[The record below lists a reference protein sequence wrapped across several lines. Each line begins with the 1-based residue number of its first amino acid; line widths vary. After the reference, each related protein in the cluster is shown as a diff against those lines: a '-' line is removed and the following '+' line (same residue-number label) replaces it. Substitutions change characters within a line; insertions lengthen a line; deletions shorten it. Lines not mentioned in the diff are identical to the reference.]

1 MKKKKILKVLLILF
15 LIIFSWFAYSKY
27 FKKNKSLLSKQLN
40 ITTEIDEETVY
51 NSNIIKDIN
60 YTSRDLKGNEYIL
73 IAKEGEIDLD
83 NSDIIFLTNVT
94 AYIKLIKNSELIV
107 ITSNYGKYNTINYD
121 TIFSKQVNPTTN
133 TKEDT
138 IYNSNIIKDINYTSR
153 DLKGNEY
160 ILVAKEGEI
169 DLNNSDII
177 FLTDVTAYI
186 KLVKNSELI
195 VITSNYGKYNT
206 INYDTIFS
214 KNVKIDYVDNI
225 ITGDYLDFSMMKNLL
240 IVSRNVVYKNLENTM
255 RADVI
260 ELDTTTKDTKI
271 FMYNSNEQV
280 NVTNI
285 K

>member
-1 MKKKKILKVLLILF
+1 MKKKIFLKVLLILS
-15 LIIFSWFAYSKY
+15 LIIITLIVYSEY
-27 FKKNKSLLSKQLN
+27 FKKNKSLLSKPLN
-40 ITTEIDEETVY
+40 VTTEIDEEAV
-51 NSNIIKDIN
+51 
-60 YTSRDLKGNEYIL
+60 
-73 IAKEGEIDLD
+73 
-83 NSDIIFLTNVT
+83 
-94 AYIKLIKNSELIV
+94 
-107 ITSNYGKYNTINYD
+107 
-121 TIFSKQVNPTTN
+121 
-133 TKEDT
+133 
-138 IYNSNIIKDINYTSR
+138 YNSNIIKDINYTSR

-160 ILVAKEGEI
+160 ILVAKKGEI
-169 DLNNSDII
+169 DLDNNDII
-177 FLTDVTAYI
+177 FLTNVTAYI
-186 KLVKNSELI
+186 KLIKNSELI

-240 IVSRNVVYKNLENTM
+240 IISRNVVYKNLENTM
-255 RADVI
+255 KADVI

>member
-1 MKKKKILKVLLILF
+1 MKKKIFLKIVLILS
-15 LIIFSWFAYSKY
+15 LIIITWFVYSKY
-27 FKKNKSLLSKQLN
+27 FEEDKNKLSKPVN
-40 ITTEIDEETVY
+40 PTSEIEEEVIY

-83 NSDIIFLTNVT
+83 
-94 AYIKLIKNSELIV
+94 
-107 ITSNYGKYNTINYD
+107 
-121 TIFSKQVNPTTN
+121 
-133 TKEDT
+133 
-138 IYNSNIIKDINYTSR
+138 
-153 DLKGNEY
+153 
-160 ILVAKEGEI
+160 
-169 DLNNSDII
+169 NSDII

-225 ITGDYLDFSMMKNLL
+225 ITGDYLDLSMMKNFL

-255 RADVI
+255 KADVI

-271 FMYNSNEQV
+271 FMYNSDEQV

>member
-1 MKKKKILKVLLILF
+1 MKKKIFLKIVLILS
-15 LIIFSWFAYSKY
+15 LIIITWFVYFKY
-27 FKKNKSLLSKQLN
+27 FKEDKSKLSKPVN
-40 ITTEIDEETVY
+40 PTIEIEEETVY

-83 NSDIIFLTNVT
+83 
-94 AYIKLIKNSELIV
+94 
-107 ITSNYGKYNTINYD
+107 
-121 TIFSKQVNPTTN
+121 
-133 TKEDT
+133 
-138 IYNSNIIKDINYTSR
+138 
-153 DLKGNEY
+153 
-160 ILVAKEGEI
+160 
-169 DLNNSDII
+169 NSDII

-225 ITGDYLDFSMMKNLL
+225 ITGDYLDFSMIKNLL

-255 RADVI
+255 KADVI

-271 FMYNSNEQV
+271 FMYNSNKQV
-280 NVTNI
+280 NVSNI

>member
-1 MKKKKILKVLLILF
+1 MKKKIFLKIVLILS
-15 LIIFSWFAYSKY
+15 LIIITWFIYSEY
-27 FKKNKSLLSKQLN
+27 FKEDKSKLSKPVN
-40 ITTEIDEETVY
+40 PTSEIEEDAVY
-51 NSNIIKDIN
+51 NSNIIKGIN

-83 NSDIIFLTNVT
+83 
-94 AYIKLIKNSELIV
+94 
-107 ITSNYGKYNTINYD
+107 
-121 TIFSKQVNPTTN
+121 
-133 TKEDT
+133 
-138 IYNSNIIKDINYTSR
+138 
-153 DLKGNEY
+153 
-160 ILVAKEGEI
+160 
-169 DLNNSDII
+169 NSDII

-240 IVSRNVVYKNLENTM
+240 IVSRNVIYKNYDNTM
-255 RADVI
+255 KADVI
-260 ELDTTTKDTKI
+260 ELDTITKDTKI
-271 FMYNSNEQV
+271 FMYNSDKQV

>member
-1 MKKKKILKVLLILF
+1 MKKKIFLKIVLILS
-15 LIIFSWFAYSKY
+15 LIIITWFVYSKY
-27 FKKNKSLLSKQLN
+27 FEEDKNKLSKPVN
-40 ITTEIDEETVY
+40 PESEIEEEAIY

-83 NSDIIFLTNVT
+83 
-94 AYIKLIKNSELIV
+94 
-107 ITSNYGKYNTINYD
+107 
-121 TIFSKQVNPTTN
+121 
-133 TKEDT
+133 
-138 IYNSNIIKDINYTSR
+138 
-153 DLKGNEY
+153 
-160 ILVAKEGEI
+160 
-169 DLNNSDII
+169 NSDII

-255 RADVI
+255 KADVI

-271 FMYNSNEQV
+271 FMYNSDEQV

>member
-1 MKKKKILKVLLILF
+1 M
-15 LIIFSWFAYSKY
+15 YN
-27 FKKNKSLLSKQLN
+27 KNNPKDS
-40 ITTEIDEETVY
+40 TTVMDE
-51 NSNIIKDIN
+51 K
-60 YTSRDLKGNEYIL
+60 
-73 IAKEGEIDLD
+73 A
-83 NSDIIFLTNVT
+83 
-94 AYIKLIKNSELIV
+94 
-107 ITSNYGKYNTINYD
+107 
-121 TIFSKQVNPTTN
+121 
-133 TKEDT
+133 
-138 IYNSNIIKDINYTSR
+138 IYKSNIIKDINYTSR

-169 DLNNSDII
+169 DLDNNDII

-206 INYDTIFS
+206 LNYDTIFS

-240 IVSRNVVYKNLENTM
+240 IISRNVVYKNLDNTM
-255 RADVI
+255 KADVV

-285 K
+285 N

>member
-1 MKKKKILKVLLILF
+1 MKKKIFLKIVLILS
-15 LIIFSWFAYSKY
+15 LIIITWFVYSEY
-27 FKKNKSLLSKQLN
+27 FKEDKSKLSKPVN
-40 ITTEIDEETVY
+40 STTEIEEDAVY

-83 NSDIIFLTNVT
+83 NN
-94 AYIKLIKNSELIV
+94 
-107 ITSNYGKYNTINYD
+107 
-121 TIFSKQVNPTTN
+121 
-133 TKEDT
+133 
-138 IYNSNIIKDINYTSR
+138 
-153 DLKGNEY
+153 
-160 ILVAKEGEI
+160 
-169 DLNNSDII
+169 DII

-255 RADVI
+255 KADVI

-271 FMYNSNEQV
+271 FMYNTNEQV

>member
-1 MKKKKILKVLLILF
+1 MKKKNFLKIILILS
-15 LIIFSWFAYSKY
+15 LIIITWFVYSEY
-27 FKKNKSLLSKQLN
+27 FKKNNILLSKPVN
-40 ITTEIDEETVY
+40 SKTKIEEEAIH

-73 IAKEGEIDLD
+73 I
-83 NSDIIFLTNVT
+83 
-94 AYIKLIKNSELIV
+94 
-107 ITSNYGKYNTINYD
+107 
-121 TIFSKQVNPTTN
+121 
-133 TKEDT
+133 
-138 IYNSNIIKDINYTSR
+138 
-153 DLKGNEY
+153 
-160 ILVAKEGEI
+160 AKEGEI

-195 VITSNYGKYNT
+195 VINSNYGKYNT
-206 INYDTIFS
+206 LNYDTIFS
-214 KNVKIDYVDNI
+214 KNVKIDYVDNV

-240 IVSRNVVYKNLENTM
+240 TISRNVVYKNLENTM
-255 RADVI
+255 KADVI

>member
-1 MKKKKILKVLLILF
+1 MKKKIFLKVLLILS
-15 LIIFSWFAYSKY
+15 LIIITLIVYSEY
-27 FKKNKSLLSKQLN
+27 FKKNKSLLSKPLN
-40 ITTEIDEETVY
+40 KTTEIDEETVY

-73 IAKEGEIDLD
+73 VAKEGEIDLD

-121 TIFSKQVNPTTN
+121 TIFSK
-133 TKEDT
+133 
-138 IYNSNIIKDINYTSR
+138 
-153 DLKGNEY
+153 
-160 ILVAKEGEI
+160 
-169 DLNNSDII
+169 
-177 FLTDVTAYI
+177 
-186 KLVKNSELI
+186 
-195 VITSNYGKYNT
+195 
-206 INYDTIFS
+206 
-214 KNVKIDYVDNI
+214 NVKIDYVDNI

-240 IVSRNVVYKNLENTM
+240 IISRNVVYKNLENTM
-255 RADVI
+255 KADVI

>member
-1 MKKKKILKVLLILF
+1 MKKKIFLKIVLILS
-15 LIIFSWFAYSKY
+15 LIIITWFVYSEY
-27 FKKNKSLLSKQLN
+27 FKKDESILSKTVKP
-40 ITTEIDEETVY
+40 TTEIEEQT
-51 NSNIIKDIN
+51 
-60 YTSRDLKGNEYIL
+60 L
-73 IAKEGEIDLD
+73 
-83 NSDIIFLTNVT
+83 
-94 AYIKLIKNSELIV
+94 
-107 ITSNYGKYNTINYD
+107 
-121 TIFSKQVNPTTN
+121 
-133 TKEDT
+133 
-138 IYNSNIIKDINYTSR
+138 YNSNIIKDINYTSR

-160 ILVAKEGEI
+160 ILVAEEGEI
-169 DLNNSDII
+169 DLDNSDII

-206 INYDTIFS
+206 VNYDTIFS

-240 IVSRNVVYKNLENTM
+240 IISRNVVYKNLENTM
-255 RADVI
+255 KADVI

-271 FMYNSNEQV
+271 FMYNSDKQV

>member
-1 MKKKKILKVLLILF
+1 MKKKIFLKIVLILS
-15 LIIFSWFAYSKY
+15 LIIITWFVYSKY
-27 FKKNKSLLSKQLN
+27 FKKDESLL
-40 ITTEIDEETVY
+40 
-51 NSNIIKDIN
+51 
-60 YTSRDLKGNEYIL
+60 LK
-73 IAKEGEIDLD
+73 
-83 NSDIIFLTNVT
+83 T
-94 AYIKLIKNSELIV
+94 
-107 ITSNYGKYNTINYD
+107 
-121 TIFSKQVNPTTN
+121 VNPTT
-133 TKEDT
+133 E
-138 IYNSNIIKDINYTSR
+138 IEEQALYNSNIIKDINYTSR

-169 DLNNSDII
+169 DLDNSDII

-255 RADVI
+255 KADVI

-271 FMYNSNEQV
+271 FMYNSDEQV
-280 NVTNI
+280 KITNI

>member
-1 MKKKKILKVLLILF
+1 MKKKNFLKIVLILS
-15 LIIFSWFAYSKY
+15 LIIITWFVYSEY
-27 FKKNKSLLSKQLN
+27 FKEDQIFLTKTPNLKIK
-40 ITTEIDEETVY
+40 IDEEIIY

-83 NSDIIFLTNVT
+83 NSDIIFLTDVT
-94 AYIKLIKNSELIV
+94 AYIKLI
-107 ITSNYGKYNTINYD
+107 
-121 TIFSKQVNPTTN
+121 
-133 TKEDT
+133 
-138 IYNSNIIKDINYTSR
+138 
-153 DLKGNEY
+153 
-160 ILVAKEGEI
+160 
-169 DLNNSDII
+169 
-177 FLTDVTAYI
+177 
-186 KLVKNSELI
+186 KNSELI

-255 RADVI
+255 KADVI

-280 NVTNI
+280 NITNI

>member
-1 MKKKKILKVLLILF
+1 MKKKIFLKIVLILS
-15 LIIFSWFAYSKY
+15 LIIITWFVYSEY
-27 FKKNKSLLSKQLN
+27 FKEDKSKLSKPVN
-40 ITTEIDEETVY
+40 PTSEIEEDAIY

-83 NSDIIFLTNVT
+83 
-94 AYIKLIKNSELIV
+94 
-107 ITSNYGKYNTINYD
+107 
-121 TIFSKQVNPTTN
+121 
-133 TKEDT
+133 
-138 IYNSNIIKDINYTSR
+138 
-153 DLKGNEY
+153 
-160 ILVAKEGEI
+160 
-169 DLNNSDII
+169 NSDII

-240 IVSRNVVYKNLENTM
+240 IVSRNVVYKNLENTIK
-255 RADVI
+255 ADVI
-260 ELDTTTKDTKI
+260 ELDTTSKDTKI
-271 FMYNSNEQV
+271 FMYNSDEQV

>member
-1 MKKKKILKVLLILF
+1 MKKKIFLKILLILS
-15 LIIFSWFAYSKY
+15 LIIITWLIYSEY
-27 FKKNKSLLSKQLN
+27 FKEDKSNLSKPVN
-40 ITTEIDEETVY
+40 PTSEVDEEAVY

-60 YTSRDLKGNEYIL
+60 YISRDLKGNEYTL

-83 NSDIIFLTNVT
+83 
-94 AYIKLIKNSELIV
+94 
-107 ITSNYGKYNTINYD
+107 
-121 TIFSKQVNPTTN
+121 
-133 TKEDT
+133 
-138 IYNSNIIKDINYTSR
+138 
-153 DLKGNEY
+153 
-160 ILVAKEGEI
+160 
-169 DLNNSDII
+169 NSDII

-195 VITSNYGKYNT
+195 TINSDYGKYNT
-206 INYDTIFS
+206 MNYDTIFS

-240 IVSRNVVYKNLENTM
+240 IISRNVVYKNLKNTM
-255 RADVI
+255 KADVV

>member
-1 MKKKKILKVLLILF
+1 MEKKIFLKIVLILS
-15 LIIFSWFAYSKY
+15 LIIITWFIYSEY
-27 FKKNKSLLSKQLN
+27 FKEDKSKLSKPVN
-40 ITTEIDEETVY
+40 PTSEIEEDAVY

-60 YTSRDLKGNEYIL
+60 YTSRDLKGNEYII

-83 NSDIIFLTNVT
+83 
-94 AYIKLIKNSELIV
+94 
-107 ITSNYGKYNTINYD
+107 
-121 TIFSKQVNPTTN
+121 
-133 TKEDT
+133 
-138 IYNSNIIKDINYTSR
+138 
-153 DLKGNEY
+153 
-160 ILVAKEGEI
+160 
-169 DLNNSDII
+169 NSDII

-255 RADVI
+255 KADVI

-271 FMYNSNEQV
+271 FMYNSDEQV

>member
-1 MKKKKILKVLLILF
+1 MT
-15 LIIFSWFAYSKY
+15 WFVYLEY
-27 FKKNKSLLSKQLN
+27 FKKDKKLFSKQVNSSTN
-40 ITTEIDEETVY
+40 IEEVAMY

-73 IAKEGEIDLD
+73 IAKEGEIELD
-83 NSDIIFLTNVT
+83 
-94 AYIKLIKNSELIV
+94 
-107 ITSNYGKYNTINYD
+107 
-121 TIFSKQVNPTTN
+121 
-133 TKEDT
+133 
-138 IYNSNIIKDINYTSR
+138 
-153 DLKGNEY
+153 
-160 ILVAKEGEI
+160 
-169 DLNNSDII
+169 NSDII

-240 IVSRNVVYKNLENTM
+240 IISRNVVYKNLKNTM
-255 RADVI
+255 KADVL

>member
-1 MKKKKILKVLLILF
+1 MKKKNFLKIVLILS
-15 LIIFSWFAYSKY
+15 LIIITWFIYSEY
-27 FKKNKSLLSKQLN
+27 FKKDKSKLSN
-40 ITTEIDEETVY
+40 PVNPTTEIEEETVY
-51 NSNIIKDIN
+51 NSNIIKN
-60 YTSRDLKGNEYIL
+60 
-73 IAKEGEIDLD
+73 
-83 NSDIIFLTNVT
+83 
-94 AYIKLIKNSELIV
+94 
-107 ITSNYGKYNTINYD
+107 
-121 TIFSKQVNPTTN
+121 
-133 TKEDT
+133 
-138 IYNSNIIKDINYTSR
+138 INYTSR

-169 DLNNSDII
+169 DLDNNDII
-177 FLTDVTAYI
+177 FLTDVTAHI

-206 INYDTIFS
+206 INYNTIFS

-240 IVSRNVVYKNLENTM
+240 IISRNVVYKNLENTVK
-255 RADVI
+255 ADVI

-280 NVTNI
+280 NLTNI